1 MQRRG
6 TIHCATLVDLS
17 HWMLS
22 LVPSPV
28 SLLFAAVKVHVHGHA
43 SSENIS
49 TEMALSFLDQLI
61 V

>member
-1 MQRRG
+1 M
-6 TIHCATLVDLS
+6 LVDLS
-17 HWMLS
+17 QWKLS

-28 SLLFAAVKVHVHGHA
+28 SLLFTAGKVHVHGHA

-49 TEMALSFLDQLI
+49 AEMALSFLGQLI